1 MNKTIDKKVRDRS
14 QLCREEG
21 YSFVCAVVK
30 HGEGETLEN
39 INGDT
44 ACILAGISGF
54 VKTLSENTGE
64 SVGQI
69 TKLIRAGA
77 RLVETGRNK

>member
-1 MNKTIDKKVRDRS
+1 MNKTIHKKVQELS
-14 QLCREEG
+14 QLCNKEG

-30 HGEGETLEN
+30 PSEGEALQN
-39 INGDT
+39 IQGDT
-44 ACILAGISGF
+44 VCILAGISGF
-54 VKTLSENTGE
+54 VKTMSKNTGE

-77 RLVETGRNK
+77 RLVEPGRNR

>member
-1 MNKTIDKKVRDRS
+1 MNKTIYKKVQELS

-21 YSFVCAVVK
+21 YSFVCVVVK
-30 HGEGETLEN
+30 HGEGESLQN
-39 INGDT
+39 ITGDA

-54 VKTLSENTGE
+54 VKTMSENTGE